1 VLGLSKKSS
10 EIQKKQRS
18 DIILSINKKFT
29 FITKNGEPIIQKR
42 RTDIDKRAFEYFLE
56 YSRLKELKSFIN
68 NNQLPV

>member
-1 VLGLSKKSS
+1 MLGLSKKSS

-18 DIILSINKKFT
+18 DILSINKKFT
-29 FITKNGEPIIQKR
+29 FITKNEEPIIQKR